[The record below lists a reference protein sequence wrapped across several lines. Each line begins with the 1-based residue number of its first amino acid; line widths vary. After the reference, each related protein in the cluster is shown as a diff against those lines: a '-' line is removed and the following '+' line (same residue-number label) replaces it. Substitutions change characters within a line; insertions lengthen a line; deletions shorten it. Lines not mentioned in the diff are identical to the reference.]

1 MHVVIE
7 SEIIFY
13 YLLFNGSAGDPA
25 QVYRDRVHWSRW
37 DIGFLFNWLKN
48 LCNGVTPSAQLKCLE
63 ISLSIAY
70 SFGMKT
76 ENTNQIRKFIPGA
89 RPPKKLSAADKKQ
102 LEEAV
107 PSIKAH
113 ELAAR
118 FAKSK
123 VKVNP

>member
-1 MHVVIE
+1 MEKWVSPNKTFGRRPPEKDRAGGSTAEPVKRE
-7 SEIIFY
+7 LPFPPNVK
-13 YLLFNGSAGDPA
+13 YLENRL
-25 QVYRDRVHWSRW
+25 
-37 DIGFLFNWLKN
+37 
-48 LCNGVTPSAQLKCLE
+48 T
-63 ISLSIAY
+63 IAY

-76 ENTNQIRKFIPGA
+76 EAIAQIRKFIPGA
-89 RPPKKLSAADKKQ
+89 RPPKKLSAADVKQ

-107 PSIKAH
+107 PSIKAR